1 MATRR
6 RLDVEMVRRG
16 FVETRAK
23 AAAAIEEGHVLVSGT
38 VAEKP
43 SRLVALGDPI
53 EVVIP
58 ERFVSRGGLKLDAAL
73 DRFGVDVTGQRCL
86 DAGAST
92 GGFTDCLL
100 QRGAAHVVAVD
111 VGRGQLMARLRADP
125 RVTVLEGVNVRTLT
139 TAEVGESPSIVTADL
154 SFISLTT
161 VAPALAALASEG
173 ASFVFLVKPQ
183 FEAGRGNVGKG
194 GIVRDAAI
202 HRDVLIRVVRH
213 LGTRGL
219 ASVNVMP
226 SPVRGAQGN
235 IEFLLHLV
243 RGDTPSVDERE
254 VMAVVDEAHRS
265 EP

>member
-92 GGFTDCLL
+92 GGFTDC
-100 QRGAAHVVAVD
+100 
-111 VGRGQLMARLRADP
+111 
-125 RVTVLEGVNVRTLT
+125 
-139 TAEVGESPSIVTADL
+139 
-154 SFISLTT
+154 
-161 VAPALAALASEG
+161 
-173 ASFVFLVKPQ
+173 
-183 FEAGRGNVGKG
+183 
-194 GIVRDAAI
+194 
-202 HRDVLIRVVRH
+202 
-213 LGTRGL
+213 
-219 ASVNVMP
+219 
-226 SPVRGAQGN
+226 
-235 IEFLLHLV
+235 
-243 RGDTPSVDERE
+243 
-254 VMAVVDEAHRS
+254 
-265 EP
+265 